1 MAFFSQNA
9 DLMSGFQTSKLPEM
23 DEDNHSDALVREVVM
38 HSGRFWKN
46 IVQKW
51 QKVIIFISSQVKKGI
66 QFQIWLLVIVKA
78 KFP

>member
-9 DLMSGFQTSKLPEM
+9 DLMSGFQTNKLPEM
-23 DEDNHSDALVREVVM
+23 DEDNHSDALEREVM

-51 QKVIIFISSQVKKGI
+51 QKLIIFISSLVKKGI
-66 QFQIWLLVIVKA
+66 QFQIWLLVIVNA